1 MKEQIDEQLAY
12 LLELL
17 TLEREYEQE
26 SDGRIMQNLRLKM
39 LRQIV
44 DTLREIEGEIMD
56 ALVIVNS
63 LPTLHKIRAMGE
75 RELAKI
81 TGDWIGQE
89 WDEM

>member
-63 LPTLHKIRAMGE
+63 LPTLDKIRAMAE
-75 RELAKI
+75 RESAKI